1 CDAVGCDRRR
11 LHEHSYRRLS
21 PVPGRTP
28 PRRPLG
34 SRLPRSPCKDAAMPS
49 ARRKPI
55 ARLSAAQARRMAL
68 AAQGFADGDRGR
80 EPDGWALRRVLDRVG
95 LIQIDS
101 VNVLSRAHY
110 LPMFSRLG
118 AYDTGLLDRAAHR
131 APRKLFEYW
140 GHEASLLP
148 VTTQPL
154 LRWRMERAGDDAWG
168 GVRRIQQERPELVA
182 EVLEEVRASGPV
194 AASEVLEHERPAKTG
209 PWWGWSDVKRAFEW
223 LFWSG
228 QITSARRRVF
238 ERLYDLPERV
248 LPREVVETPT
258 PSPEDAQRE
267 LVRIA
272 SRAMGVAAEK
282 DLRDYFRLPLADAR
296 ARVAEL
302 VEAGELWPVEVEG
315 WTVPGYVHPE
325 ARLPRSVH
333 ARALVGPFDSLV
345 WERPRVERVFGFR
358 YRIEIYVPR
367 PKRVHGYY
375 VLPFL
380 LGDRLVA
387 RVDLKADRAA
397 GVLLVQAAHAEEHA
411 PSETAAE
418 LAAELDSMAEWLGLG
433 GVAVQ
438 PRGDLAA
445 PLAAAA

>member
-1 CDAVGCDRRR
+1 
-11 LHEHSYRRLS
+11 
-21 PVPGRTP
+21 
-28 PRRPLG
+28 
-34 SRLPRSPCKDAAMPS
+34 MPS
-49 ARRKPI
+49 ARRKPLE
-55 ARLSAAQARRMAL
+55 RLSAAQARRMAL
-68 AAQGFADGDRGR
+68 AAQGFADPPGTR

-110 LPMFSRLG
+110 LPLFSRLG
-118 AYDTGLLDRAAHR
+118 PYDTELLDRAAHR
-131 APRKLFEYW
+131 APRRLFEYW

-148 VTTQPL
+148 VATQPL

-168 GVRRIQQERPELVA
+168 GVRRIQRERPELV
-182 EVLEEVRASGPV
+182 ERVLADVRDRGPI
-194 AASEVLEHERPAKTG
+194 AASEVVEEERPARTG
-209 PWWGWSDVKRAFEW
+209 PWWDWSDVKRAFEW

-228 QITSARRRVF
+228 QITSARRRGF

-258 PSPEDAQRE
+258 PSLEDAQRE

-282 DLRDYFRLPLADAR
+282 DLRDYFRLPVAEAR
-296 ARVAEL
+296 ARVEEL

-325 ARLPRSVH
+325 ARLPRSVE

-358 YRIEIYVPR
+358 YRIEIYVPK

-387 RVDLKADRAA
+387 RADLKADRAA
-397 GVLLVQAAHAEEHA
+397 GVLRVQASHAEPDA
-411 PSETAAE
+411 PPETASA
-418 LAAELDSMAEWLGLG
+418 LAAELERMAGWLGLG